1 MSAEEFTKLIYRL
14 IRADIK
20 MYNAGYLMRPIS
32 HVMMEVDMSTVRV
45 WFNQLF
51 DGPENELGVAIQQFE
66 FAATARGAWSYDYYN
81 SWWPQYLRIMLDLQ
95 QKLSA
100 LMGRR
105 REKIGAV
112 VCLLPQPIAE
122 ELIEHI

>member
-14 IRADIK
+14 ISANITR
-20 MYNAGYLMRPIS
+20 YNVGYLVRPIS

-51 DGPENELGVAIQQFE
+51 DGPENELGAAIQQFE
-66 FAATARGAWSYDYYN
+66 FAATARGGWSDVYY
-81 SWWPQYLRIMLDLQ
+81 SRGPQYLRIMLDLQ
-95 QKLSA
+95 QKLST
-100 LMGRR
+100 LMDRR

>member
-66 FAATARGAWSYDYYN
+66 FAATARGGWSDVYY
-81 SWWPQYLRIMLDLQ
+81 SRGSQYLRIMLDLQ
-95 QKLSA
+95 QKLSV
-100 LMGRR
+100 LLGHR
-105 REKIGAV
+105 REKIWAELRV
-112 VCLLPQPIAE
+112 LPQPIAE

>member
-1 MSAEEFTKLIYRL
+1 MSVANFIELIYKL
-14 IRADIK
+14 TRADIK

-51 DGPENELGVAIQQFE
+51 DGPENELNAVAQQFE
-66 FAATARGAWSYDYYN
+66 FAATAHRAWSDVYY
-81 SWWPQYLRIMLDLQ
+81 SRGPQYLRIMLDLQ
-95 QKLSA
+95 RKLSV
-100 LMGRR
+100 LLGRR
-105 REKIGAV
+105 REKIGEV

-122 ELIEHI
+122 ELTEHI